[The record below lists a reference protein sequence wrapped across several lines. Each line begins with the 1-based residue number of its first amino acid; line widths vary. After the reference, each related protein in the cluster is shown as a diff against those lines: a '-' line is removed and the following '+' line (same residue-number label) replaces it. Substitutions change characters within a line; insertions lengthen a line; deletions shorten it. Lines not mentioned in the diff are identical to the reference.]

1 MTSVLN
7 AHRTYHMLWG
17 APQDSSMVAKIRSNK
32 RKLPSAGVIYILRD
46 SEFPDKYALNVTSF
60 VA

>member
-1 MTSVLN
+1 
-7 AHRTYHMLWG
+7 MLWG